1 MARVTGATDGGV
13 VTRIVGV
20 ADLAVHLEALALAT
34 GAAVV
39 DEYSPGANRPADL
52 AEVFLSKALDIGL
65 EVAAH
70 THHNE

>member
-34 GAAVV
+34 GAMVV
-39 DEYSPGANRPADL
+39 AEYPPGANRPADL
-52 AEVFLSKALDIGL
+52 AESYLSRALDAGL
-65 EVAAH
+65 DVAAH
-70 THHNE
+70 THHGE